1 MNKIDFKN
9 MMNLEFY
16 HNFDNTE
23 FPQKDGPKS
32 EGFNIIKNNDMLQ
45 YHYFAQEYSVVKS
58 ASILVLVSITQ
69 NNIKHYIGFVAL
81 GTFTLDK
88 KIRNQLLG
96 PRFFPHIYHIK
107 NTIEKF
113 KNLKAFNILRIV
125 FLPSFRGLGL
135 NKEVQN
141 RIIDFLG
148 QNPNVFY
155 LEISSQMLNNFDFLT
170 DRFNKTFLNCS
181 LDHFLPPK
189 LSKKGASGV
198 SGASGISGVSGA
210 KGYKGD
216 SKYIAT
222 TAVYIF
228 RNDLNDLLL
237 KILYKKWYNITLE
250 NLSKI
255 NKTIDIDSYEKEDIE
270 YLKENKI
277 AINLL
282 NFYEMDYLKT
292 LKFESFLPKKAKK
305 ITEETT
311 EGVKEC

>member
-1 MNKIDFKN
+1 MQKIDFKN
-9 MMNLEFY
+9 QMNLEFY
-16 HNFDNTE
+16 HNFDETE
-23 FPQKDGPKS
+23 FSQKDGPKS
-32 EGFNIIKNNDMLQ
+32 EGYNIIKNNDMLQ
-45 YHYFAQEYSVVKS
+45 YHYFSQEYNVVKS
-58 ASILVLVSITQ
+58 ASILVLISITQ

-107 NTIEKF
+107 NTIDKF

-148 QNPNVFY
+148 QNPDVFY

-170 DRFNKTFLNCS
+170 NRFNKTFLNCS
-181 LDHFLPPK
+181 LDHFMPPK
-189 LSKKGASGV
+189 LSKKSLEFQKK
-198 SGASGISGVSGA
+198 A

-222 TAVYIF
+222 TATYIF
-228 RNDLNDLLL
+228 RNETNDLLL
-237 KILYKKWYNITLE
+237 KILYKKWYNILIDDF
-250 NLSKI
+250 SKI
-255 NKTIDIDSYEKEDIE
+255 NETIDIDSYEKEDIE